1 MEKTTNDPLWNVLE
15 HQGRSIT
22 WLANATGR
30 SQWYLFDVKKGKRAT
45 DKAFREECAKVLGV
59 PTQMLFLSPEM
70 SVRANGLK
78 KRGANGKVEVA

>member
-1 MEKTTNDPLWNVLE
+1 MEKTTNDPLWEVLD

-59 PTQMLFLSPEM
+59 PEQMLFLSPDV
-70 SVRANGLK
+70 SVRANGV
-78 KRGANGKVEVA
+78 KRRSSQRKAEVA